1 MINKA
6 TKINPTFFNI
16 YELIR
21 EVVEDE
27 QTSPVVD
34 VSVGKKEMFVDFQ
47 LADKSYNIHLQEV

>member
-21 EVVEDE
+21 EIVEE
-27 QTSPVVD
+27 EEASPVVD
-34 VSVGKKEMFVDFQ
+34 VSVDKRNMFVDFK
-47 LADKSYNIHLQEV
+47 LSNKNYNIHLQEV